1 MARPK
6 KTVANTDETMK
17 QFLEEIKDIYLNPPE
32 NIADENGR
40 MPLNLLAEEFS
51 MTPIKIRKLLITA
64 RAYHTP
70 TSDLV
75 HALFNSGKNVKE
87 IKRENAICSTDIL
100 ILRKENT

>member
-1 MARPK
+1 MARSK
-6 KTVANTDETMK
+6 KTVANTDEAMK
-17 QFLEEIKDIYLNPPE
+17 QFLGAIKEIYLNPSV

-64 RAYHTP
+64 GAYHTP

-75 HALFNSGKNVKE
+75 HSLLRAGKM
-87 IKRENAICSTDIL
+87 
-100 ILRKENT
+100 